1 MTTSRVSGVAPVL
14 MVTNA
19 DAGSSDQE
27 RIDAALAV
35 LRTACDVEVAETR
48 DPGELEQVLGAA
60 GDRTI
65 VVAGGDGSLHAV
77 IASLF
82 ARDDLTGRTLG
93 LVPMGTGNDFA
104 RTLELPLDPEEAAQ
118 VIVSGTPRP
127 LDLIVD
133 ESGSVVVNS
142 VHAGA
147 STQASKTGA
156 KWKSRLAPV
165 GLGALGYPI
174 GAALTAISSRSIRLT
189 VEVDGEVIA
198 TPDRRLL
205 MVAVGNGS
213 SVGGGAELTPD
224 ADPGDGWADVM
235 VSLASGPFARFAYA
249 RAVSAGNH
257 PVRADVITRQA
268 KEISLRGEKFSVSA
282 DGEIGEP
289 RNVRT
294 WRVLPAAYRMV
305 VPRARTA
312 SMPEG
317 SPGA

>member
-1 MTTSRVSGVAPVL
+1 

-19 DAGSSDQE
+19 DAGSSD
-27 RIDAALAV
+27 RDSIGAALAV
-35 LRTACDVEVAETR
+35 LRTGGDVEVAETR
-48 DPGELEQVLGAA
+48 DPSELDQVLARA

-77 IASLF
+77 IAGLHE
-82 ARDDLTGRTLG
+82 RDDLAGRTIG

-104 RTLELPLDPEEAAQ
+104 RTLELPLDPEDAAR

-133 ESGSVVVNS
+133 DSGSVVVNS

-156 KWKSRLAPV
+156 QWKSRLAPV

-174 GAALTAISSRSIRLT
+174 GAALTAISPRSIRLT

-205 MVAVGNGS
+205 MVVVGNGS

-224 ADPGDGWADVM
+224 ADPGDGWAEVM
-235 VSLASGPFARFAYA
+235 VSWAAGPFARFAYA
-249 RAVSAGNH
+249 RAVMAGRH
-257 PVRADVITRQA
+257 PVRADVITRRA
-268 KEISLRGEKFSVSA
+268 KEVSLRGEKFSVSA

-289 RNVRT
+289 RTART
-294 WRVLPAAYRMV
+294 WRVLPSAYSMV
-305 VPRARTA
+305 VPAR
-312 SMPEG
+312 
-317 SPGA
+317 